1 MIQRISLWHTIS
13 QPMFDRHVLDALRRL
28 LAGFILFVTAGIA
41 PAATPAL
48 QLEVSLEPAS
58 SQFEAVAVVQP
69 TRRDFRFVLH
79 ESLVIRSAEVAGKPL
94 KFVSLGRDEGFQMW
108 RIQLPAGSDAV
119 RISYGG
125 PLKPLQNGRDHRSVL
140 RAMPP
145 MASANG
151 SFLPSSSGWYPQP
164 SPMFNFRV
172 KLSLPADQRALVAGR
187 LLDETLPEGNNG
199 RYRAT
204 FEFAQLTDGI
214 DLMAGPWRV
223 REKLL
228 PKDAKTGTP
237 ALRLRTYFPA
247 DLDAETGLAEAY
259 LEDSRRYI
267 ERYSSEIGAYP
278 YSEFSVV
285 ASPLPTGFGMPT
297 LTYIGAD
304 VLRLPFI
311 RATSLGH
318 EILHNW
324 WGNGVYVNY
333 EQGNWSEGLTTFM
346 ADYAF
351 KETAANDTSR
361 DMRLGWLRDFS
372 ALSNEARQPLREF
385 RGRTHSAS
393 AAVGYGKAA
402 MLFVMLRDQIG
413 EKAFRQG
420 IRDFW
425 AKNQFRVASWQE
437 LQIAFESASGRDL
450 KAFFAGWLDASGAPK
465 LEARDA
471 QLKPTGHRYQLDLVI
486 KQQGTPLVSRLPI
499 ELSAGSKRETRWVSV
514 KQASEKVS
522 VDLDFRPQTLR
533 IDPDIR
539 LWRQLDAQEMPPILR
554 QWLGAPAPRLVIAA
568 SGGAADAATTLA
580 QRFFEAKPQNLS
592 GAALAGSLGSGGP
605 IMIIGT
611 HNEVAAS
618 LAAAGLPARPA
629 ELSTRGTAQVWT
641 LLRPTGAPV
650 AVVSADD
657 AKALEALARPLPH
670 YGGQSWLVFAGSK
683 SVDRGTW
690 PVSGVAVAIK
700 ESAPGK

>member
-1 MIQRISLWHTIS
+1 MIH
-13 QPMFDRHVLDALRRL
+13 RHVL
-28 LAGFILFVTAGIA
+28 
-41 PAATPAL
+41 PAL
-48 QLEVSLEPAS
+48 QRWLAVFVLYALSGVATAGNPSLLLDLTLEPTTG
-58 SQFEAVAVVQP
+58 QFEAVAVVQP
-69 TRRDFRFVLH
+69 LRRDFRFVLH
-79 ESLVIRSAEVAGKPL
+79 ESLAIRSAEVGGKPL
-94 KFVSLGRDEGFQMW
+94 KFVSQGRDNGFQTW
-108 RIQLPAGSDAV
+108 RIRLPNDGDKVS
-119 RISYGG
+119 ISYGG

-145 MASANG
+145 MASADG

-164 SPMFNFRV
+164 SAMFNFRV

-187 LLDETLPEGNNG
+187 LLEETLPEGNNG

-204 FEFAQLTDGI
+204 FEFAQPTDGI

-228 PKDAKTGTP
+228 PKNAKTGTP
-237 ALRLRTYFPA
+237 TLRLRTYFPA
-247 DLDAETGLAEAY
+247 DLDAEAGLAEAY

-267 ERYSSEIGAYP
+267 ERYSSEIGTYP
-278 YSEFSVV
+278 FSEFSVV

-324 WGNGVYVNY
+324 WGNGVYVDY

-351 KETAANDTSR
+351 KEGATNDTSR

-372 ALSNEARQPLREF
+372 ALSIQAQQPLREF
-385 RGRTHSAS
+385 RSRTHSAS

-425 AKNQFRVASWQE
+425 ARNQFRVASWQE
-437 LQIAFESASGRDL
+437 LQVAFESASGQDL
-450 KAFFAGWLDASGAPK
+450 KTFFAGWLDASGAPK

-471 QLKPTGHRYQLDLVI
+471 LIRPTGNRYRLDLMI
-486 KQQGTPLVSRLPI
+486 KQQGAPRISRLPI
-499 ELSAGSKRETRWVSV
+499 EVSAGSKRETRWISL
-514 KQASEKVS
+514 KQANEKVGL
-522 VDLDFRPQTLR
+522 DLDFRPQLVR

-554 QWLGAPAPRLVIAA
+554 QWLGAAAPRLVVAA
-568 SGGAADAATTLA
+568 RGAAADAATTLA
-580 QRFFEAKPQNLS
+580 QRFFEVKPQNLS
-592 GAALAGSLGSGGP
+592 GAALASSLTSGGP

-611 HNEVAAS
+611 YDEVATS

-629 ELSTRGTAQVWT
+629 ELATRGTAQVWT
-641 LLRPTGAPV
+641 LLRSSGAPV
-650 AVVSADD
+650 AVISADD
-657 AKALEALARPLPH
+657 AKALQALIRPLPH
-670 YGGQSWLVFAGSK
+670 YGGQSWLVFEGSK
-683 SVDRGTW
+683 SVDRGIW
-690 PVSGVAVAIK
+690 PASGVAVDIK
-700 ESAPGK
+700 ETPSDKSP

>member
-1 MIQRISLWHTIS
+1 
-13 QPMFDRHVLDALRRL
+13 
-28 LAGFILFVTAGIA
+28 
-41 PAATPAL
+41 
-48 QLEVSLEPAS
+48 
-58 SQFEAVAVVQP
+58 
-69 TRRDFRFVLH
+69 
-79 ESLVIRSAEVAGKPL
+79 
-94 KFVSLGRDEGFQMW
+94 
-108 RIQLPAGSDAV
+108 
-119 RISYGG
+119 
-125 PLKPLQNGRDHRSVL
+125 
-140 RAMPP
+140 
-145 MASANG
+145 
-151 SFLPSSSGWYPQP
+151 
-164 SPMFNFRV
+164 
-172 KLSLPADQRALVAGR
+172 
-187 LLDETLPEGNNG
+187 
-199 RYRAT
+199 
-204 FEFAQLTDGI
+204 
-214 DLMAGPWRV
+214 
-223 REKLL
+223 
-228 PKDAKTGTP
+228 
-237 ALRLRTYFPA
+237 
-247 DLDAETGLAEAY
+247 
-259 LEDSRRYI
+259 
-267 ERYSSEIGAYP
+267 
-278 YSEFSVV
+278 
-285 ASPLPTGFGMPT
+285 
-297 LTYIGAD
+297 
-304 VLRLPFI
+304 
-311 RATSLGH
+311 
-318 EILHNW
+318 
-324 WGNGVYVNY
+324 
-333 EQGNWSEGLTTFM
+333 
-346 ADYAF
+346 
-351 KETAANDTSR
+351 
-361 DMRLGWLRDFS
+361 
-372 ALSNEARQPLREF
+372 
-385 RGRTHSAS
+385 
-393 AAVGYGKAA
+393 

-437 LQIAFESASGRDL
+437 LQIAFEGASGRDL

-471 QLKPTGHRYQLDLVI
+471 LLKPTGNRYQLDLVI
-486 KQQGTPLVSRLPI
+486 EQQGTPLVSRLPI

-592 GAALAGSLGSGGP
+592 GAALAGSLASGGP

-611 HNEVAAS
+611 HSEVAAS

-641 LLRPTGAPV
+641 LLRPSGAPV
-650 AVVSADD
+650 AVVSAND

-700 ESAPGK
+700 ESAPGR

>member
-1 MIQRISLWHTIS
+1 MIH
-13 QPMFDRHVLDALRRL
+13 RHVL
-28 LAGFILFVTAGIA
+28 
-41 PAATPAL
+41 PAL
-48 QLEVSLEPAS
+48 QRWLAVFVLYALSGVATAGNPSLLLDLTLEPTTG
-58 SQFEAVAVVQP
+58 QFEAVAVVQP
-69 TRRDFRFVLH
+69 LRRDFRFVLH
-79 ESLVIRSAEVAGKPL
+79 ESLAIRSAEVGGKPL
-94 KFVSLGRDEGFQMW
+94 KFVSQGRDNGFQTW
-108 RIQLPAGSDAV
+108 RIRLPNDGDKVS
-119 RISYGG
+119 ISYGG

-145 MASANG
+145 MASADG

-164 SPMFNFRV
+164 STMFNFRV
-172 KLSLPADQRALVAGR
+172 KLSLPADQRGLVAGR
-187 LLDETLPEGNNG
+187 LLEETLPEGNNG

-204 FEFAQLTDGI
+204 FEFAQPTDGI

-228 PKDAKTGTP
+228 PKNAKTGTP
-237 ALRLRTYFPA
+237 TLRLRTYFPA
-247 DLDAETGLAEAY
+247 DLDAEAGLAEAY

-267 ERYSSEIGAYP
+267 ERYSSEIGTYP
-278 YSEFSVV
+278 FSEFSVV

-324 WGNGVYVNY
+324 WGNGVYVDY

-351 KETAANDTSR
+351 KESATNDTSR

-372 ALSNEARQPLREF
+372 ALSIQAQQPLREF
-385 RGRTHSAS
+385 RSRTHSAS

-425 AKNQFRVASWQE
+425 ARNQFRVASWQE
-437 LQIAFESASGRDL
+437 LQVAFESASGQDL
-450 KAFFAGWLDASGAPK
+450 KTFFAGWLDASGAPK

-471 QLKPTGHRYQLDLVI
+471 LIRPTGNRYRLDLVI
-486 KQQGTPLVSRLPI
+486 KQQGAPRISRLPI
-499 ELSAGSKRETRWVSV
+499 EVSAGSKRETRWISL
-514 KQASEKVS
+514 KQANEKVGL
-522 VDLDFRPQTLR
+522 DLDFRPQLVR

-554 QWLGAPAPRLVIAA
+554 QWLGATAPRLVVAA
-568 SGGAADAATTLA
+568 RGAAADAATTLA
-580 QRFFEAKPQNLS
+580 QRFFEVKPQNLS
-592 GAALAGSLGSGGP
+592 GAALASSLTSGGP

-611 HNEVAAS
+611 YDEVATS

-629 ELSTRGTAQVWT
+629 ELATRGTAQVWT
-641 LLRPTGAPV
+641 LLRSSGAPV
-650 AVVSADD
+650 AVISADD
-657 AKALEALARPLPH
+657 AKALQALIRPLPH
-670 YGGQSWLVFAGSK
+670 YGGQSWLVFEGSK
-683 SVDRGTW
+683 SVDRGIW
-690 PVSGVAVAIK
+690 PASGVAVDIK
-700 ESAPGK
+700 ETPSDKSP

>member
-1 MIQRISLWHTIS
+1 MIH
-13 QPMFDRHVLDALRRL
+13 RHVL
-28 LAGFILFVTAGIA
+28 
-41 PAATPAL
+41 PAL
-48 QLEVSLEPAS
+48 QRWLAVFVLYALSGVATAGNPSLLLDLTLEPTTG
-58 SQFEAVAVVQP
+58 QFEAVAVVQP
-69 TRRDFRFVLH
+69 MRRDFRFVLH
-79 ESLVIRSAEVAGKPL
+79 ESLVIRSAEVGGKPL
-94 KFVSLGRDEGFQMW
+94 KFVSQGRDNGFQTW
-108 RIQLPAGSDAV
+108 RIRLPNDGDKVS
-119 RISYGG
+119 ISYGG

-145 MASANG
+145 MASADG

-164 SPMFNFRV
+164 SAMFNFRV
-172 KLSLPADQRALVAGR
+172 KLSLPADQRGLVAGR
-187 LLDETLPEGNNG
+187 LLEETLPEGNSG

-228 PKDAKTGTP
+228 PKNAKTGTP

-247 DLDAETGLAEAY
+247 DLDAEAGLAEAY

-324 WGNGVYVNY
+324 WGNGVYVDY

-351 KETAANDTSR
+351 KEGATNDTSR

-372 ALSNEARQPLREF
+372 ALSIQAHQPLREF
-385 RGRTHSAS
+385 RSRTHSAS

-425 AKNQFRVASWQE
+425 ARNQFRVASWQE
-437 LQIAFESASGRDL
+437 LQVAFESASGQDL
-450 KAFFAGWLDASGAPK
+450 KTFFAGWLDASGAPK

-471 QLKPTGHRYQLDLVI
+471 LIRPTGNRYRLDLVI
-486 KQQGTPLVSRLPI
+486 KQQGAPRISRLPI
-499 ELSAGSKRETRWVSV
+499 EVSAGSKRETRWISL
-514 KQASEKVS
+514 KQANEKVGL
-522 VDLDFRPQTLR
+522 DLDFRPQLVR

-554 QWLGAPAPRLVIAA
+554 QWLGAAAPRLVVAA
-568 SGGAADAATTLA
+568 RGAAADAATTLA
-580 QRFFEAKPQNLS
+580 QRFFEVKPQNLS
-592 GAALAGSLGSGGP
+592 GAALASSLASGGP

-611 HNEVAAS
+611 YDEVATS

-629 ELSTRGTAQVWT
+629 ELATRGTAQVWT
-641 LLRPTGAPV
+641 LLRSSGAPV
-650 AVVSADD
+650 AVISADD
-657 AKALEALARPLPH
+657 AKALQALIRPLPH
-670 YGGQSWLVFAGSK
+670 YGGQSWLVFEGSK
-683 SVDRGTW
+683 SVDRGIW
-690 PVSGVAVAIK
+690 PASGVAVDIK
-700 ESAPGK
+700 ETPSDKSP

>member
-1 MIQRISLWHTIS
+1 MIH
-13 QPMFDRHVLDALRRL
+13 RHVL
-28 LAGFILFVTAGIA
+28 
-41 PAATPAL
+41 PAL
-48 QLEVSLEPAS
+48 QRWLAVFVLYALSGVATAGNPSLLLDLTLEPTTG
-58 SQFEAVAVVQP
+58 QFEAVAVVQP
-69 TRRDFRFVLH
+69 MRRDFRFVLH
-79 ESLVIRSAEVAGKPL
+79 ESLVIRSAEVGGKPL
-94 KFVSLGRDEGFQMW
+94 KFVSQGRDDGFQRW
-108 RIQLPAGSDAV
+108 RIQLPDGGDKVS
-119 RISYGG
+119 ISYGG

-145 MASANG
+145 MASADG

-172 KLSLPADQRALVAGR
+172 KLSLPADQRGLVAGR
-187 LLDETLPEGNNG
+187 LLEETLPEGNSG

-228 PKDAKTGTP
+228 PKNAKTGTP

-247 DLDAETGLAEAY
+247 DLDAEAGLAESY

-324 WGNGVYVNY
+324 WGNGVYVDY

-351 KETAANDTSR
+351 KESATNDTSR
-361 DMRLGWLRDFS
+361 AMRLGWLRDYS
-372 ALSNEARQPLREF
+372 ALSNQARQPLRAF
-385 RGRTHSAS
+385 RSRTHSAS

-437 LQIAFESASGRDL
+437 LQVAFESASGQDL
-450 KAFFAGWLDASGAPK
+450 KTFFAGWLDASGAPK

-471 QLKPTGHRYQLDLVI
+471 LVRPTGNRYRLDLVI
-486 KQQGTPLVSRLPI
+486 KQQGAPRISRLPI
-499 ELSAGSKRETRWVSV
+499 EVSAGSKRETRWISL
-514 KQASEKVS
+514 KQANEKVS
-522 VDLDFRPQTLR
+522 LDLDFRPQLVR

-554 QWLGAPAPRLVIAA
+554 QWLGAAAPRLVVAA
-568 SGGAADAATTLA
+568 RGAAADAAATLA
-580 QRFFEAKPQNLS
+580 QRFFEVKPQNLS
-592 GAALAGSLGSGGP
+592 GAALASSLDSGGP

-611 HNEVAAS
+611 HTEVAAS
-618 LAAAGLPARPA
+618 LAAAGLPARPV
-629 ELSTRGTAQVWT
+629 ELATRGTAQVWT
-641 LLRPTGAPV
+641 LLRSSGAPV

-657 AKALEALARPLPH
+657 AKALQALIRPLPH
-670 YGGQSWLVFAGSK
+670 YGGQSWLVFEGSK
-683 SVDRGTW
+683 SVDRGIW
-690 PVSGVAVAIK
+690 PSSGVAVVIK
-700 ESAPGK
+700 ETPSDKSP